1 MSVRSRWV
9 LLLAATAALVVAG
22 LEWGTGA
29 YPLGILLDPAVA
41 TISLHTPAAAAA
53 DGLVVPAVPGT
64 PRVVVAVPPGA
75 QPVPPQPG
83 MSWSAGS
90 NGSPYDKVGF
100 STTYRVPVGV
110 QATEAWVASELL
122 GLGYTQTG
130 SFSGSSN
137 VDAPAP
143 YTVYQRTYA
152 RSQGLGQPPAMLV
165 VNVRSLG
172 KDASLLR
179 YVASVFEDPPRPVP
193 TYVTGPVQSVDIS
206 ETLLGPGPRRIAR
219 RITNPTV
226 IARIRRAANALS
238 SVTTAPFSCP
248 AISYTIRLTLVTA
261 SGSVSIVDMDN
272 CGAVAVNGVW
282 FLDQQQRFD
291 RALSGLGLAGVG
303 R

>member
-1 MSVRSRWV
+1 MRSRWV
-9 LLLAATAALVVAG
+9 LPLAAASLVVLAG
-22 LEWGTGA
+22 LEWVTGA
-29 YPLGILLDPAVA
+29 YPLGILLDSAAA

-53 DGLVVPAVPGT
+53 DGLGVPAVPGT
-64 PRVVVAVPPGA
+64 PRVVVPVPPGA

-90 NGSPYDKVGF
+90 NGIPYDKVGF
-100 STTYRVPVGV
+100 SPTYRVPVGV
-110 QATEAWVASELL
+110 HATEAWVASELG
-122 GLGYTQTG
+122 GLGYTQIG

-143 YTVYQRTYA
+143 YTVYQREFV
-152 RSQGLGQPPAMLV
+152 RPLGVGQPPAMLV

-172 KDASLLR
+172 KAASLLR
-179 YVASVFEDPPRPVP
+179 YVASVLEEPPRPGR
-193 TYVTGPVQSVDIS
+193 TYVTRPVRSVAIS
-206 ETLLGPGPRRIAR
+206 EALLGPGPRRISR

-238 SVTTAPFSCP
+238 TVTTAPFLCP

-261 SGSVSIVDMDN
+261 GGPVSIVDMDN
-272 CGAVAVNGVW
+272 CGAVSVNGVW
-282 FLDQQQRFD
+282 FLDPQQRFD
-291 RALSGLGLAGVG
+291 RALSGLGLVGVG